1 MNKDGSVKMVKKV
14 TIFKP
19 NVVLIDRNVLA
30 DSELSLEAK
39 GLYGTLMCLYMEY
52 NDNSERKIIEL
63 VPEISE
69 SKIEELLDELIEAG
83 YLNFKSENNVLFE
96 EK

>member
-39 GLYGTLMCLYMEY
+39 GLYGTLMCLCMEY